1 MSSLKHL
8 AAATAEPMPCGDG
21 KPVTEELIKELS
33 RDWGGTPETLD
44 ITAALLER
52 SKIGF
57 GKYGTVLRVNNG
69 RDCVNDLEQ
78 ELLDALQY
86 LKQARMEGKKIPR
99 RVLVELRMLSEY
111 VEKRDS

>member
-8 AAATAEPMPCGDG
+8 AAATAEPMPSGDG
-21 KPVTEELIKELS
+21 KPVSEELIKEL
-33 RDWGGTPETLD
+33 REDWGRTPETLD
-44 ITAALLER
+44 IIKAIAQR
-52 SKIGF
+52 SEVGLS
-57 GKYGTVLRVNNG
+57 KYGTILRVNNG

-111 VEKRDS
+111 VEMRDS

>member
-1 MSSLKHL
+1 
-8 AAATAEPMPCGDG
+8 
-21 KPVTEELIKELS
+21 
-33 RDWGGTPETLD
+33 LD
-44 ITAALLER
+44 IIKAIAQR
-52 SKIGF
+52 SEVGLS
-57 GKYGTVLRVNNG
+57 KYGTILRVNNG

-99 RVLVELRMLSEY
+99 RILVELRMLSEY